1 MRKFAS
7 VLVILAIASVPVL
20 FAGEGMGKGKTHDV
34 TVTLVSMDLD
44 AHTITLK
51 KEDGTEA
58 TVPVKGEALA
68 SLKNK
73 KVKAGQEVIATCLDD
88 EEGNHQAVT
97 NLKPKA

>member
-1 MRKFAS
+1 MRKFALA
-7 VLVILAIASVPVL
+7 LVILAIASAPMV
-20 FAGEGMGKGKTHDV
+20 FAGEEMGKGTTHDL

-51 KEDGTEA
+51 KPDGTEV

-68 SLKNK
+68 SLKSK
-73 KVKAGQEVIATCLDD
+73 KVKAGETVVATCLDD

-97 NLKPKA
+97 DLKPKA